1 MKFEWDEAKNQK
13 NKAKHDIDFNIAIRA
28 FADPKRIESYDL
40 EHDEDEERWKL
51 IGMAVPA
58 VLVVIY
64 TERQDGEVIRLISAR
79 QANGK
84 EKQKYY
90 NR

>member
-1 MKFEWDEAKNQK
+1 MKFDWDEAKNRK
-13 NKAKHDIDFNIAIRA
+13 NKAKHNIDFNIAIRA

-51 IGMAVPA
+51 IGMVAPA
-58 VLVVIY
+58 VLFVVY
-64 TERQDGEVIRLISAR
+64 TERQGGEVIRLISAR
-79 QANGK
+79 QANEK
-84 EKQKYY
+84 EKRKYY